1 MYINSALTY
10 LPLVEL
16 LTSGVS
22 LPTTI
27 FFMIRF
33 LLLCLACISISCTPK
48 KPSPTLI
55 LINGKIWTAD
65 NLNTFSEAIAIT
77 GNTITA
83 VGKTTDI
90 KKLMGDSTRVIDL
103 QGRLV
108 IPGFNDA
115 HIHFLN
121 GARGLAEVEL
131 TATTSA
137 EEVEAY
143 IKTYVADHPH
153 NEWITGRG
161 WQYTFY
167 KGGFPDRKML
177 DALVPDRPAYIR
189 AYDGHTAWAN
199 SKALALAGI
208 GRNYKFIGF
217 GEVVRDGNGEPTGIL
232 KEDAMGLVSSLI
244 PKKSR
249 DENLAALRLGMKRAA
264 ELGITSIQNASG
276 SVEETALYEALLANN
291 ELAVRTGVAFSIG
304 DETSKETIA
313 DFVAVRNRIGFNN
326 PMLKANAVKF
336 MIDGVIE
343 GHTAFMLEPYSDK
356 IPKEVAP
363 TGQVSM
369 PLPRFGDLITTVD
382 SLGFQIYTH
391 AIGDRGV
398 RETLNAYEIAIAKNK
413 STDTRHRIEHIETI
427 HPNDIPRF
435 AQLGVMPSMEP
446 IHAEPGTV
454 EVWGAAV
461 GEKRLPYSFAWR
473 SLLDANAK
481 LVYSSDWPACISLNP
496 IRGLHVAVNRRN
508 PQGFP
513 ENGWVVEQKIS
524 VAEAVY
530 AYTYMG
536 AYASFEE
543 KIKGKIAVG
552 YLADLVVLSQDL
564 FTIDPMDIHKTKV
577 TVTVFNGR
585 VIFEQ
590 SR

>member
-1 MYINSALTY
+1 MN
-10 LPLVEL
+10 
-16 LTSGVS
+16 
-22 LPTTI
+22 
-27 FFMIRF
+27 RF
-33 LLLCLACISISCTPK
+33 LISLL
-48 KPSPTLI
+48 LI
-55 LINGKIWTAD
+55 LFACSGNKENRAPSLVLLNGKIFTAE
-65 NLNTFSEAIAIT
+65 NLTSFSEAVAIT
-77 GNTITA
+77 DNTITA
-83 VGKTTDI
+83 VGKTNDI
-90 KKLMGDSTRVIDL
+90 QKLLGDSTRVIDL

-131 TATTSA
+131 SATTSA
-137 EEVEAY
+137 NEVESY
-143 IKTYVADHPH
+143 IKNYVAAHP
-153 NEWITGRG
+153 NSAWITGRG

-189 AYDGHTAWAN
+189 AYDGHTAWVN
-199 SKALALAGI
+199 SKALELAGI
-208 GRNYKFIGF
+208 GQHYKFSGF
-217 GEVVRDGNGEPTGIL
+217 GEVVRDGNGVPTGIL

-249 DENLAALRLGMKRAA
+249 EENLTALRLGMMRAA
-264 ELGITSIQNASG
+264 ELGITSIQNANG
-276 SVEETALYEALLANN
+276 SVEETELYEALLANK
-291 ELAVRTGVAFSIG
+291 ELTVRTSVAFSVG
-304 DETSKETIA
+304 DETSKETIN
-313 DFVAVRNRIGFNN
+313 DFVAVRDRIGYNN

-356 IPKEVAP
+356 IPKELAP

-369 PLPRFGDLITTVD
+369 PLPKFGDLVRTID

-398 RETLNAYEIAIAKNK
+398 RETLNAYELAIAKNK
-413 STDTRHRIEHIETI
+413 SKDTRHRIEHIETI
-427 HPNDIPRF
+427 HPDDIPRF

-461 GEKRLPYSFAWR
+461 GEQRLPYSFAWR

-543 KIKGKIAVG
+543 KIKGKIAAG
-552 YLADLVVLSQDL
+552 YVADLVVLSQDL
-564 FTIDPMDIHKTKV
+564 FTIDPMTIHKTEV
-577 TVTVFNGR
+577 DVTVFNGR
-585 VIFEQ
+585 VIFE
-590 SR
+590 RTR

>member
-1 MYINSALTY
+1 MNKVI
-10 LPLVEL
+10 L
-16 LTSGVS
+16 L
-22 LPTTI
+22 LL
-27 FFMIRF
+27 
-33 LLLCLACISISCTPK
+33 LLLCACSSETK
-48 KPSPTLI
+48 KAPTLI
-55 LINGKIWTAD
+55 LLNGKIFTAD
-65 NLNTFSEAIAIT
+65 NLTSFTEAVAIT

-83 VGKTTDI
+83 VGKTADI
-90 KKLMGDSTRVIDL
+90 KNLVGDSTQVIDL

-143 IKTYVADHPH
+143 IKKYVAENPDKT
-153 NEWITGRG
+153 WITGRG

-167 KGGFPDRKML
+167 KGGFPDKKML
-177 DALVPDRPAYIR
+177 DALVPDKPAYIR

-199 SKALALAGI
+199 SKALELAGI
-208 GRNYKFIGF
+208 GRNYKFTGF
-217 GEVVRDGNGEPTGIL
+217 GEVVRNASGEPTGIL

-244 PKKSR
+244 PKKTR
-249 DENLAALRLGMKRAA
+249 EENLDALRLGMKRAA
-264 ELGITSIQNASG
+264 ELGITSIQNANG
-276 SVEETALYEALLANN
+276 SVEETELYEALLANN
-291 ELAVRTGVAFSIG
+291 ELTVRTSVAFSIG
-304 DETSKETIA
+304 DETTDDDIKN
-313 DFVAVRNRIGFNN
+313 FMAVRDRIGFNN

-356 IPKEVAP
+356 IPKEVSP

-369 PLPRFGDLITTVD
+369 PLPKFGSLISTID

-398 RETLNAYEIAIAKNK
+398 RETLNAYELASRKNGSK
-413 STDTRHRIEHIETI
+413 DSRHRIEHIETI
-427 HPNDIPRF
+427 HPDDIPRF
-435 AQLGVMPSMEP
+435 AKLGVLPSMEP

-454 EVWGAAV
+454 EVWSAAV
-461 GEKRLPYSFAWR
+461 GEKRMPYSFAWR
-473 SLLDANAK
+473 SLLDANAR

-524 VAEAVY
+524 MAEAVY

-536 AYASFEE
+536 AYASFDE
-543 KIKGKIAVG
+543 KIKGKIATG

-564 FTIDPMDIHKTKV
+564 LTINPMDVHKTQV
-577 TVTVFNGR
+577 DLTVFDGR
-585 VIFEQ
+585 VIFE
-590 SR
+590 RK